1 MAQASGGGGS
11 VWEDGLGRRDDDAVV
26 LSHDEADLTPDPQSV
41 RYGEG
46 RAGVAVD
53 AVVGGPAF
61 RGRAFVDVRLH
72 EGLRPI
78 SARLTRDVAGRIAA
92 LLDRGAA
99 DAERGPSGA
108 PPVRE

>member
-1 MAQASGGGGS
+1 MAQGSGGGGS

-61 RGRAFVDVRLH
+61 RGRPFVDVRLH
-72 EGLRPI
+72 EGLRPVY
-78 SARLTRDVAGRIAA
+78 ARLTPDEARRVAAMLERA
-92 LLDRGAA
+92 AA
-99 DAERGPSGA
+99 DAERGPPGA
-108 PPVRE
+108 APVRE